1 MLTHSTTLAA
11 YRSLLKN
18 RVDEALVILPSNA
31 AVLVNDVL
39 FCCPIRHGQADVT
52 ELESFDSESFD
63 AGGWHGDRENTEQ
76 GINHPVFI
84 AQSSCCGRDRD
95 MAFKGHHSDAR
106 V

>member
-63 AGGWHGDRENTEQ
+63 AGGTVIGKTPSRVSITL
-76 GINHPVFI
+76 F
-84 AQSSCCGRDRD
+84 SSHKL
-95 MAFKGHHSDAR
+95 MLWP
-106 V
+106 